1 MRFMKCKLI
10 VIIIL
15 LLFIFIDSVDA
26 QKGCCSWHG
35 GVSGC
40 SSSGRIICNDG
51 SYSPSCTCTPTYNY
65 GCMDQSANNY
75 NSNANKD
82 DGSCTYDVYGCLNS
96 NATNYNYN
104 ANKSDGS
111 CLFEKIVTEEVE
123 INYTSDYRENTTLEY
138 NEQKIVQK
146 GIKGSKEIFYKV
158 ITNENGVEV
167 SRDVFKEEVIKEPV
181 DEIIEQ
187 NTTNKS
193 SSNEVTTSSKKS
205 GVNVSNSDISGDDLE
220 GFFAFN
226 VVIYFIFVII
236 NWRYVKRHN
245 NGDTILGKI
254 KNNRGLVVMYYIF
267 GIFAYLDII
276 IIVFATIYKN
286 RLKKIHS

>member
-1 MRFMKCKLI
+1 MRFMKCKLM

-181 DEIIEQ
+181 DEIIYVGAEKA
-187 NTTNKS
+187 NTF
-193 SSNEVTTSSKKS
+193 VDQS
-205 GVNVSNSDISGDDLE
+205 GAVVAYKQVISGSGTAYTAPAGALTAT
-220 GFFAFN
+220 GVAAYHGGVAVN
-226 VVIYFIFVII
+226 PNII
-236 NWRYVKRHN
+236 PYGSK
-245 NGDTILGKI
+245 L
-254 KNNRGLVVMYYIF
+254 YITST
-267 GIFAYLDII
+267 D
-276 IIVFATIYKN
+276 
-286 RLKKIHS
+286 